1 MFPQDGSKHGQI
13 SEALLC
19 GVKVERCGSRASDSE
34 VRLQAPELRR
44 STLDRV
50 CMCACMRVCVHA
62 CVHVRVCTH
71 MCCVC
76 ACICVCTRVCT
87 RVCVRV
93 RVHGP
98 HQQSCWNMCPVCE
111 ATQRGRHRGSRLQAA
126 SFLCG
131 ALLFGFLRARA
142 EGCVFGVTSTT
153 WLLATKY
160 LIVSIPARVG
170 QHSFTDAILQ
180 QMIKSQKR
188 HRTAFQSQGCSNME
202 ASTVLSRDAK

>member
-1 MFPQDGSKHGQI
+1 M
-13 SEALLC
+13 
-19 GVKVERCGSRASDSE
+19 DSE
-34 VRLQAPELRR
+34 IL
-44 STLDRV
+44 
-50 CMCACMRVCVHA
+50 
-62 CVHVRVCTH
+62 
-71 MCCVC
+71 C

-98 HQQSCWNMCPVCE
+98 HQQSCWNMCTVCE